1 MSTIDNAIARL
12 QDIILSSSDVT
23 IKAAPD
29 YPISDAAALPLAIA
43 HVGNGNL
50 QADNKTT
57 ARIITNIF
65 VDVHFPRQLL
75 KSTYQQI
82 DALIIEYARRLAG
95 DPTLNGTVQNI
106 VFPVTWEAPAP
117 VQWDSVQTQM
127 VRFTIP
133 VKTLETPI

>member
-29 YPISDAAALPLAIA
+29 YPISDATALPLAIA